1 MPNKNFQKNHSKKAI
16 NFNRMKKA
24 LIAGGTGLIGKA
36 LVEQLIAHPGYSEVH
51 CLVRKSGN
59 WPDKKVNEH
68 VLDFEQLAKQFPKTK
83 ADCAFCCL
91 GTTLKT
97 AGSKE
102 RQYQIDHDYV
112 VDFAQQC
119 FDRGI
124 KRFIVISSIGATVK
138 TRNFYLRTKGD
149 MERDCLAIGFES
161 TIILRPSFLLGNRK
175 EFRFGE
181 KIAGVLM
188 KGLGFLL
195 VGKWRKYKGIHVDR
209 IATRM
214 IELSL
219 ADSLPHAEIIESD
232 TI

>member
-1 MPNKNFQKNHSKKAI
+1 
-16 NFNRMKKA
+16 MKKA
-24 LIAGGTGLIGKA
+24 LIAGGTGLIGNA
-36 LVEQLIAHPGYSEVH
+36 LVEQLIAHSEYDEIH

-59 WPDKKVNEH
+59 WTNEKVKEH
-68 VLDFEQLAKQFPKTK
+68 VVDFEQLAEQFPKVE

-102 RQYQIDHDYV
+102 RQYRIDHDYV

-119 FDRGI
+119 FNLGI
-124 KRFIVISSIGATVK
+124 KRLMVISSIGASVQ

-149 MERDCLAIGFES
+149 MERDCLAIGFEN
-161 TIILRPSFLLGNRK
+161 TVILRPSFLLGNRK

-181 KIAGVLM
+181 KVAGVLM

-195 VGKWRKYKGIHVDR
+195 VGKWRKYKGIHVDQ
-209 IATRM
+209 IAKRM
-214 IELSL
+214 IGLSL
-219 ADSLPHAEIIESD
+219 ADSLPHSEIIESD